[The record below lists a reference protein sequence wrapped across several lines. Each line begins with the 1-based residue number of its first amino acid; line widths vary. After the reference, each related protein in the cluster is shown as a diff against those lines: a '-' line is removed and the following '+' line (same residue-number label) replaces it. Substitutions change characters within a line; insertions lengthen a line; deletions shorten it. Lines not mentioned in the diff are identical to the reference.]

1 MVPSGAKND
10 PNDTGLLL
18 ELLVHHRARLRRLQ
32 PDTEETRELQF
43 LVEVRR
49 KLVDDKTCFTNRLT
63 AQLKLYYSQ
72 VLRWF
77 YKLSSP
83 VTCDFLTRWPT
94 LEAAQKAAPRALRA
108 FFRRHNCQDEERRL
122 TEIRQ
127 SVTATHDR
135 AVIQSSVLMVQAAVR

>member
-1 MVPSGAKND
+1 VVLQAKFAGD
-10 PNDTGLLL
+10 
-18 ELLVHHRARLRRLQ
+18 
-32 PDTEETRELQF
+32 
-43 LVEVRR
+43 VRFSNA
-49 KLVDDKTCFTNRLT
+49 L
-63 AQLKLYYSQ
+63 A
-72 VLRWF
+72 
-77 YKLSSP
+77 
-83 VTCDFLTRWPT
+83 T